1 MRSLNQ
7 NNLFYV
13 LLISWFIIDIIQISF
28 SGILFDEAYYY
39 VWGQYLDWGYFDHPP
54 LVGALVY
61 LGDLF
66 FDGSW
71 SVRFFSAVL
80 HVFTVLLI
88 WKTIDKKYKPNKLSV
103 IYFFGIAFTMPMFS
117 AYGFIT
123 APDSA
128 LLFFFALSAWAFK
141 NFIARKNNLDILWL
155 SFGVSGMI
163 LSKYHA
169 FLVLFLALMGYWQ
182 IVKDKRFWFVF
193 ALVIL
198 VVTPHF
204 IWLYE
209 HDFIT
214 FKYHL
219 FERSQGFKP
228 KYLLEYL
235 AGQLGVLNPYFLVL
249 FLVLVFRKSKLNDF
263 HQVMKF
269 IALGTILFFALMTIR
284 GRAEAHWTTI
294 ASIPMIFFLYPYIV
308 KAIPKKTYLK
318 YIIGGFVVLI
328 FGVRILIAF
337 NKLPGVDFEE
347 TRIEHYQKMNAFVEQ
362 RPVIFIGS
370 YQESSSY
377 AYANRAIIS
386 SNKAFYRKRETQ
398 FDIWSW
404 DKDFIGEAVFIAPR
418 VTDQSTPLHRFE
430 GEVFR
435 GWFVDYF
442 QDSRAIDIK
451 YDIKNKTLKKGGVY
465 DIDIEVLNTSSMNF
479 NFKNTEMPLSLN
491 IAFIG
496 EKISEALF
504 VELPL
509 SNLTIL
515 SAGDSQA
522 LRTSF
527 KIPQQLN
534 NQSYIFEICI
544 SSKLRLTT
552 NSKDIRIEVVD

>member
-7 NNLFYV
+7 NKLFYL
-13 LLISWFIIDIIQISF
+13 LLIIWFIIDIIQISF
-28 SGILFDEAYYY
+28 TGVLFDEAYYY

-54 LVGALVY
+54 LVGVLVY

-71 SVRFFSAVL
+71 SVRFFPAVL

-103 IYFFGIAFTMPMFS
+103 MCFFGIAFILPMFS
-117 AYGFIT
+117 AYGFIA

-128 LLFFFALSAWAFK
+128 LLFFLALSVWAFK
-141 NFIARKNNLDILWL
+141 NFIERKNNLDILWL
-155 SFGVSGMI
+155 SLGVSGMI

-169 FLVLFLALMGYWQ
+169 FLILPLALIGYWK

-198 VVTPHF
+198 MITPHL

-219 FERSQGFKP
+219 FERPQGFKP
-228 KYLLEYL
+228 KYILEYL
-235 AGQLGVLNPYFLVL
+235 AGQLGVLNPYLLVL
-249 FLVLVFRKSKLNDF
+249 FFIIIYRKSRFNDF
-263 HQVMKF
+263 HRVMKF
-269 IALGTILFFALMTIR
+269 IALGTLLFFALMTIR

-318 YIIGGFVVLI
+318 YIIVGFVVLI
-328 FGVRILIAF
+328 FGVRILIVF

-347 TRIEHYQKMNAFVEQ
+347 TRVEHYKKMNAFVGQ

-377 AYANRAIIS
+377 AYANQAIIS
-386 SNKAFYRKRETQ
+386 SNKAFYRKRKTQ

-404 DKDFIGEAVFIAPR
+404 DKDFIGKAVFISPR
-418 VTDQSTPLHRFE
+418 VTDQSTPVHRFE
-430 GEVFR
+430 DEIFR

-442 QDSRAIDIK
+442 QDSRAIDVE
-451 YDIKNKTLKKGGVY
+451 YDIKNKALKRGGVY
-465 DIDIEVLNTSSMNF
+465 DIDIEVLNTSSVDF
-479 NFKNTEMPLSLN
+479 NFKNPEMPLSLN

-496 EKISEALF
+496 EKISEAFF

-509 SNLTIL
+509 INLTIL
-515 SAGDSQA
+515 KAGDSQA
-522 LRTSF
+522 LRASF

-534 NQSYIFEICI
+534 TQSYILEICI
-544 SSKLRLTT
+544 SSKLGLTS
-552 NSKDIRIEVVD
+552 NSREIRVDIVD